1 MNEMYTIYVHFPCAE
16 DYMDK
21 AVQLE
26 IQMPFV
32 PRIGDCLFID
42 PQDYKHLERK
52 VEQTEAL
59 KKRYKRWIYGGQRCS
74 FDDASIVIAVVWN
87 NNDSTIHIELGEN
100 LDEER
105 D

>member
-32 PRIGDCLFID
+32 PRIHVTYLKSNTMKILNFIGI
-42 PQDYKHLERK
+42 
-52 VEQTEAL
+52 AL
-59 KKRYKRWIYGGQRCS
+59 VLVLTSCVSQKNMWRHKKGPH
-74 FDDASIVIAVVWN
+74 FVN
-87 NNDSTIHIELGEN
+87 TT
-100 LDEER
+100 
-105 D
+105 

>member
-16 DYMDK
+16 DYIDK

-42 PQDYKHLERK
+42 HCDNNGGII
-52 VEQTEAL
+52 
-59 KKRYKRWIYGGQRCS
+59 KRTSLPAINPSLVS
-74 FDDASIVIAVVWN
+74 FFQGFGLLYLS
-87 NNDSTIHIELGEN
+87 L
-100 LDEER
+100 
-105 D
+105 